1 MRASW
6 TYEVAP
12 AGADVAGLEEYMV
25 ETRDGE
31 AAGKVVAFV
40 DRAGERFLV
49 FDTGTPPVAK
59 ERRAVRWEDVAEVD
73 HDTLTVTLRLEAD
86 RLIRALEL
94 DTANEIEGGD
104 ADAVRITEL
113 PRELT
118 PTAVPERGPTDRSTY
133 AAGIVLF
140 ALGLVALLVLALA
153 AGETDFTWEFA
164 LFAVPVALIA
174 VAAIAVYRA
183 WREPYE
189 RRARE

>member
-73 HDTLTVTLRLEAD
+73 HDTLTVTLRLGAD
-86 RLIRALEL
+86 RLIRRWSS
-94 DTANEIEGGD
+94 I
-104 ADAVRITEL
+104 
-113 PRELT
+113 PRTKSKAGT
-118 PTAVPERGPTDRSTY
+118 PTPSASPSFRASSHRRLSLSAGRRTGRPTRPGSSCSRS
-133 AAGIVLF
+133 
-140 ALGLVALLVLALA
+140 GL
-153 AGETDFTWEFA
+153 
-164 LFAVPVALIA
+164 
-174 VAAIAVYRA
+174 
-183 WREPYE
+183 WRSSS
-189 RRARE
+189 